1 MTGGDCYTLNEMIR
15 PFNLRDLPLIRRL
28 SEQGVSLHAE
38 SALTNNLN
46 PLREALFSM
55 VGGDYP
61 TYVWKLDTGP
71 TAGFIQ
77 LLLDE
82 DEQHARIIYI
92 SPNDEVVDSG
102 EYNDEQI
109 SNEDVWLPLLDQAVV
124 EIGSRGI
131 HSLVAEVNETG
142 LELSILRRAGFAIY
156 TRQDVWRLDEMGCL
170 PETQLELIPRRPA
183 DDWDIQLLYGN
194 MVPRLVQLVEPVPSL
209 NRGGGWLLRENG
221 ELAAFGHLR
230 FGSIAT
236 WLRLF
241 IHPNAEAQADEIV
254 TAMVQVASNKTLRPI
269 YCCVRRYQSWLE
281 RPLQDAGFVH
291 WGSQAVMVKHTVHH
305 VARPLLEMSAAMDAQ
320 RIPAS
325 APMIPHYD
333 RSRVN
338 GKAKK

>member
-1 MTGGDCYTLNEMIR
+1 MH
-15 PFNLRDLPLIRRL
+15 RL
-28 SEQGVSLHAE
+28 GEQGVFLHAE

-46 PLREALFSM
+46 PLREALFSL

-61 TYVWKLDTGP
+61 TYVWKLDKGP
-71 TAGFIQ
+71 AAGFIQ
-77 LLLDE
+77 LMLPE

-92 SPNDEVVDSG
+92 SPNETVTDAG
-102 EYNDEQI
+102 ENNDEQI

-131 HSLVAEVNETG
+131 HSLVAEVNEAG
-142 LELSILRRAGFAIY
+142 PELAVLRWAGFAIY
-156 TRQDVWRLDEMGCL
+156 TRQDVWRLDEFDS
-170 PETQLELIPRRPA
+170 QVVAKLELKPRRPV

-194 MVPRLVQLVEPVPSL
+194 MVPRLVQMVEPVPPL
-209 NRGGGWLLRENG
+209 NRGDGWLLRENG
-221 ELAAFGHLR
+221 ELAAFGHVR
-230 FGSIAT
+230 YGSIAT

-241 IHPNAEAQADEIV
+241 IHPNAETRAHDILQ
-254 TAMVQVASNKTLRPI
+254 AMVQIAANKAARPI

-305 VARPLLEMSAAMDAQ
+305 VPRPLTAMETVIDPQ
-320 RIPAS
+320 HVPAS
-325 APMIPHYD
+325 APMVPRYD

-338 GKAKK
+338 GKVKN